1 MIKLVVGVFLQLS
14 CTLIVG
20 MKTYRV
26 IHYRRRSPP
35 PLGTILFVPFPSVVP
50 RCSHLLLSRIPSAA
64 TKSHCTAHSQK
75 HHRRPA
81 VRRSWGAPLPSNRK
95 ATQEEEATG
104 VSDER
109 AEVAATDDDLRSG
122 AVR

>member
-1 MIKLVVGVFLQLS
+1 
-14 CTLIVG
+14 

-26 IHYRRRSPP
+26 IHYRRRSP
-35 PLGTILFVPFPSVVP
+35 LGTILFVSLPV
-50 RCSHLLLSRIPSAA
+50 RGAALLSFGFENTIGRHEI
-64 TKSHCTAHSQK
+64 THSHCTAHSQK
-75 HHRRPA
+75 HHRRTA
-81 VRRSWGAPLPSNRK
+81 GRTSQLGGSVAIQSQGN
-95 ATQEEEATG
+95 QEEATG